1 MLDALKSLFENNAI
15 SEEIRA
21 EIESAWNEKVEEN
34 KHAVTSEL
42 REEFAK
48 KYEHDKAQMVEAI
61 DAMVNEK
68 LQAEIA
74 EFAEDRKQLAEQ
86 KAKYAVAM
94 KEDSAKL
101 KGFVFERLKSEISEL
116 HADQKV
122 MAENFQKLEEFVVD
136 ALSKEIAEF
145 NEDKQDVAETKVRLI
160 REAKA
165 HFEKVRTKV
174 RLIREAKAHFE
185 KVRTKFITKSA
196 EAVTTIVE
204 KTLKNEISQLRED
217 IDAAR
222 KNDFGRRLYESYAQE
237 YSQSFLNEKGETAK
251 LLKVV
256 DTTKLQAEEAK
267 KTAEEFKA
275 QVTAKE
281 AEIKS
286 LKESAERE
294 KVIND
299 LVKPLNTEQK
309 DIMTNLLES
318 VETGKLQK
326 QFEKYMPAVINGN
339 SPAKKQALKEGT
351 EVTGDKQE
359 TVSKPLGQ
367 FNGNIVD
374 IKRLAGI

>member
-21 EIESAWNEKVEEN
+21 EIETAWNTRVAEN
-34 KHAVTSEL
+34 KLAVTSEL

-86 KAKYAVAM
+86 KAKYAVKM
-94 KEDSAKL
+94 QEDSARL
-101 KGFVFERLKSEISEL
+101 KGFVFERLKSEINEL
-116 HADQKV
+116 HEDQKV

-145 NEDKQDVAETKVRLI
+145 HEDKQDVAE
-160 REAKA
+160 
-165 HFEKVRTKV
+165 TKV

-204 KTLKNEISQLRED
+204 KTLKNEIAQLKED

-222 KNDFGRRLYESYAQE
+222 KNDFGRRLFESYQQE
-237 YSQSFLNEKGETAK
+237 FSQSFLNEKSETAK

-256 DTTKLQAEEAK
+256 DVTKQQAEDAK
-267 KTAEEFKA
+267 KTAEEA
-275 QVTAKE
+275 QKKVEAKE

-299 LVKPLNTEQK
+299 LIKPLNTEQK

-351 EVTGDKQE
+351 EITGDKQQ
-359 TVSKPLGQ
+359 TVSKPAGH
-367 FNGNIVD
+367 FNNNVVD

>member
-21 EIESAWNEKVEEN
+21 EIETAWNDRVAEN
-34 KHAVTSEL
+34 KLNVTSEL

-68 LQAEIA
+68 LQAEIS

-86 KAKYAVAM
+86 KAKYAVKM
-94 KEDSAKL
+94 KEDSDKF

-122 MAENFQKLEEFVVD
+122 MAENFVKLEEFVVD

-165 HFEKVRTKV
+165 HFEKMRS
-174 RLIREAKAHFE
+174 
-185 KVRTKFITKSA
+185 KFITKSA
-196 EAVTTIVE
+196 DAVTSLVE
-204 KTLKNEISQLRED
+204 KTLKKEISQLKED
-217 IDAAR
+217 IEAAR
-222 KNDFGRRLYESYAQE
+222 KNDFGRRLFESYQQE
-237 YSQSFLNEKGETAK
+237 YSQSFLNEKSETAK

-256 DTTKLQAEEAK
+256 NIAKQQAEDAKKNAEESQKIAEAK
-267 KTAEEFKA
+267 
-275 QVTAKE
+275 Q
-281 AEIKS
+281 AEIET

-299 LVKPLNTEQK
+299 LIKPLNTEQK
-309 DIMTNLLES
+309 NIMTNLLES
-318 VETGKLQK
+318 VDTGKLQK
-326 QFEKYMPAVINGN
+326 QFDKYMPTVINGN
-339 SPAKKQALKEGT
+339 TPAKKKAINEGT
-351 EVTGDKQE
+351 EITGDKQE
-359 TVSKPLGQ
+359 TVSTSASN
-367 FNGNIVD
+367 FNNNVVD

>member
-21 EIESAWNEKVEEN
+21 EIETAWNDKVAEN
-34 KHAVTSEL
+34 KLNVTSEL

-68 LQAEIA
+68 LQAEIS

-86 KAKYAVAM
+86 KAKYAVKM
-94 KEDSAKL
+94 KEDSDKF

-122 MAENFQKLEEFVVD
+122 MAENFVKLEEFVVD

-165 HFEKVRTKV
+165 HFEKVRS
-174 RLIREAKAHFE
+174 
-185 KVRTKFITKSA
+185 KFITKSA
-196 EAVTTIVE
+196 DAVTSLVE
-204 KTLKNEISQLRED
+204 KTLKKEISQLKED
-217 IDAAR
+217 IEAAR
-222 KNDFGRRLYESYAQE
+222 KNDFGRRLFESYQQE
-237 YSQSFLNEKGETAK
+237 YSQSFLNEKSETAK

-256 DTTKLQAEEAK
+256 EIAKQQAEEAK
-267 KTAEEFKA
+267 KTAEESQKIA
-275 QVTAKE
+275 EAKE
-281 AEIKS
+281 AEIET

-299 LVKPLNTEQK
+299 LIKPLNTEQK
-309 DIMTNLLES
+309 NIMTNLLES

-326 QFEKYMPAVINGN
+326 QFDKYMPTVINGN
-339 SPAKKQALKEGT
+339 TPAKKKAINEGT
-351 EVTGDKQE
+351 EITGDKQE
-359 TVSKPLGQ
+359 TVSTSASN
-367 FNGNIVD
+367 FNSNVVD

>member
-1 MLDALKSLFENNAI
+1 
-15 SEEIRA
+15 
-21 EIESAWNEKVEEN
+21 
-34 KHAVTSEL
+34 
-42 REEFAK
+42 
-48 KYEHDKAQMVEAI
+48 
-61 DAMVNEK
+61 
-68 LQAEIA
+68 
-74 EFAEDRKQLAEQ
+74 
-86 KAKYAVAM
+86 
-94 KEDSAKL
+94 
-101 KGFVFERLKSEISEL
+101 
-116 HADQKV
+116 

-165 HFEKVRTKV
+165 HFEKVRTK
-174 RLIREAKAHFE
+174 
-185 KVRTKFITKSA
+185 FITKSA

-204 KTLKNEISQLRED
+204 KTLKNEISQLKED

-237 YSQSFLNEKGETAK
+237 YAQSFLNEKGETAK

-275 QVTAKE
+275 QVEAKE

-299 LVKPLNTEQK
+299 LVKPLNTEQQ

-351 EVTGDKQE
+351 EITGDKQE
-359 TVSKPLGQ
+359 TVSKPVGQ

-374 IKRLAGI
+374 MKRLAGI